1 MLLKDQTMPSTEQDR
16 LLALAGRHAL
26 LREQDILR
34 SGISST
40 TVSRAVKA
48 GLLERLNRGLYRRPD
63 APWDEHLNLSE
74 VAARVPRAVI
84 VLVSALQFHQIGT
97 HQAHSVNILLRNN
110 AVAPRIEYPPIEV
123 FKSGIEAAFTEGVE
137 THRLNDI
144 AVPIT
149 TPARTVVDCFKYRSR
164 LGLDLCLE
172 ALKDVLRSREH
183 RVKPA
188 RIMEFAKLQRVS
200 TVIRPYLESLI

>member
-1 MLLKDQTMPSTEQDR
+1 MPLTEQDQ

-26 LREQDILR
+26 LREQEIKH

-40 TVSRAVKA
+40 AIIRAVKA
-48 GLLERLNRGLYRRPD
+48 GLLERVNRGLYRLPN
-63 APWDEHLNLSE
+63 APWNEHLNLSE

-97 HQAHSVNILLRNN
+97 HQAHSVNILLCNN
-110 AVAPRIEYPPIEV
+110 AVAPRIDFPPIEV
-123 FKSGIEAAFTEGVE
+123 FRSGIEAAFTQGVE
-137 THRLNDI
+137 IHRLNDI
-144 AVPIT
+144 EVPIT

-172 ALKDVLRSREH
+172 ALKEVLRSKEN

-188 RIMEFAKLQRVS
+188 QIMEFAQMQRIT

>member
-1 MLLKDQTMPSTEQDR
+1 MPLTKQDQ

-26 LREQDILR
+26 ISEQDIQR
-34 SGISST
+34 SGIRST

-48 GLLERLNRGLYRRPD
+48 GLLERLNRGLYRLPD

-84 VLVSALQFHQIGT
+84 VLVSALQFHRIGT

-110 AVAPRIEYPPIEV
+110 AVAPRLSYPPIEV

-137 THRLNDI
+137 IHRLNDI
-144 AVPIT
+144 EVPIT
-149 TPARTVVDCFKYRSR
+149 DPARTVVDCFKYRSR

-172 ALKDVLRSREH
+172 ALKEGLRAREH
-183 RVKPA
+183 RIKPA
-188 RIMEFAKLQRVS
+188 RIMELAKLQHVS